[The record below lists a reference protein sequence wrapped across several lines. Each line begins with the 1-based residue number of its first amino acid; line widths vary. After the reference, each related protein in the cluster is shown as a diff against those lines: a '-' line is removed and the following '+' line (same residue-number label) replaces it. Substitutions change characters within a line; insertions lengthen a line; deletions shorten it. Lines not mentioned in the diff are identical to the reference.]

1 MDSVLTEEL
10 AILKQ
15 TARDFAASEIEPH
28 AAEFDR
34 KGEFPTDT
42 IRKAAELGFLGML
55 IPEKYGGVE
64 MGNLA
69 LSILIE
75 ELSRACASIGVI
87 LSVHNSLL
95 GNTISIHG
103 KDEQK
108 EKYLPK
114 LASGE
119 TIGAYALTEAE
130 AGTDAA
136 NLQCRAERKGDG
148 YVLNGSKLFITNGL
162 QAGLFIV
169 FARTSKEEK
178 KSRGISAFLVEPS
191 FKGFSIGSE
200 EDKLGI
206 RATST
211 VELIF
216 EDMEVPAR
224 NLLGEEGKGFGIAM
238 GALDGGR
245 IGVGSQ
251 ALGIAQACLDASIK
265 YSKERVQFN
274 QPISNFQA
282 IQWKLAQM
290 ATGIEGARLLV
301 RKAAGLKDAGKPCTM
316 EASMAKLCASE
327 VCVEAANDAVQIH
340 GGAGYTKEFPVE
352 RYFRDSRITKIYE
365 GTSEAVM
372 MVVARHL
379 LR

>member
-108 EKYLPK
+108 
-114 LASGE
+114 
-119 TIGAYALTEAE
+119 
-130 AGTDAA
+130 
-136 NLQCRAERKGDG
+136 
-148 YVLNGSKLFITNGL
+148 
-162 QAGLFIV
+162 
-169 FARTSKEEK
+169 
-178 KSRGISAFLVEPS
+178 
-191 FKGFSIGSE
+191 
-200 EDKLGI
+200 
-206 RATST
+206 
-211 VELIF
+211 
-216 EDMEVPAR
+216 
-224 NLLGEEGKGFGIAM
+224 
-238 GALDGGR
+238 
-245 IGVGSQ
+245 
-251 ALGIAQACLDASIK
+251 
-265 YSKERVQFN
+265 
-274 QPISNFQA
+274 
-282 IQWKLAQM
+282 
-290 ATGIEGARLLV
+290 
-301 RKAAGLKDAGKPCTM
+301 
-316 EASMAKLCASE
+316 
-327 VCVEAANDAVQIH
+327 
-340 GGAGYTKEFPVE
+340 
-352 RYFRDSRITKIYE
+352 
-365 GTSEAVM
+365 
-372 MVVARHL
+372 
-379 LR
+379 